1 MKKNMGIQDTVLQNI
16 KEDNII
22 IGRNA
27 VLEALKGGRS
37 IEKILIAKGTE
48 GSIKKIEALAREK
61 KVQLH
66 YEGRSILDRIVKDTN
81 HQGVIAYTA
90 AYEYA
95 QTKDV
100 FGLAEERG
108 EDPFVIICDGIE
120 DPHNLGAIIR
130 SAECSG
136 AHGVIIGSRRSA
148 GLTEV
153 AVKASAGAIE
163 YLPCVKVVNIARTID
178 ELKKKGLWI
187 AACDMDGELYS
198 EMDMKGPIALVIGS
212 EGKGISRLV
221 KEKCDFTVSIPLLG
235 NINSL
240 NASNAAAVLMYEVRR
255 QRNEGFR

>member
-136 AHGVIIGSRRSA
+136 AH
-148 GLTEV
+148 
-153 AVKASAGAIE
+153 
-163 YLPCVKVVNIARTID
+163 AR
-178 ELKKKGLWI
+178 GQ
-187 AACDMDGELYS
+187 
-198 EMDMKGPIALVIGS
+198 
-212 EGKGISRLV
+212 R
-221 KEKCDFTVSIPLLG
+221 
-235 NINSL
+235 
-240 NASNAAAVLMYEVRR
+240 SNAGKPDHRDRDRRRTEIRNQRRRKDSRIRSSNRDHRIVRSNKAWR
-255 QRNEGFR
+255 SSVSDGLLLRCSAPAKG